1 MIIATAGGFFRHL
14 DAGKWADIGQATLDT
29 LLMLL
34 GSLPLTLAIGLPLG
48 VLLYLF
54 GAPQM
59 KRRPFAYGVLAL
71 VVNLLR
77 SVPFIILMIVL
88 IPVTLFLMGTS
99 LGVRGAIVPLVI
111 GAAPFYARLVETA
124 LREVDRGVIEA
135 TQAMGATTWQ
145 LVTRV
150 LLPEA
155 RPGLIA
161 GATVTTVALIG
172 FTAMGG
178 AIGSG
183 GLGDLAF
190 RDGYQ
195 RSHTDVALVTV
206 VLLLVLVQ
214 LLRCSATAWSR
225 ITAADN
231 RVPGGA
237 RHRSR
242 SAGRWPAACS
252 LQSVDRVPVMA
263 PGSGSCHVHQGSISP
278 DWDWQHV
285 AFLGVFRKA

>member
-1 MIIATAGGFFRHL
+1 MSAAIIAAADGFFRHL
-14 DAGKWADIGQATLDT
+14 DAGKWADIGQATIDT
-29 LLMLL
+29 LLML
-34 GSLPLTLAIGLPLG
+34 GGALPLTIAIGLPLG
-48 VLLYLF
+48 VALYLF
-54 GAPQM
+54 GSGQLGRKPWL
-59 KRRPFAYGVLAL
+59 YGVLAL

-88 IPVTLFLMGTS
+88 IPVTLMLMGTS
-99 LGVRGAIVPLVI
+99 LGVRGAILPLVV

-124 LREVDRGVIEA
+124 LREVDRGVVEA
-135 TQAMGATTWQ
+135 SQAMGATTWQ

-161 GATVTTVALIG
+161 GATVTVVALVG

-183 GLGDLAF
+183 GLGDLAY

-206 VLLLVLVQ
+206 VALLVMVQ
-214 LLRCSATAWSR
+214 LLQML
-225 ITAADN
+225 
-231 RVPGGA
+231 G
-237 RHRSR
+237 
-242 SAGRWPAACS
+242 
-252 LQSVDRVPVMA
+252 
-263 PGSGSCHVHQGSISP
+263 
-278 DWDWQHV
+278 DWLV
-285 AFLGVFRKA
+285 TRYTRK

>member
-1 MIIATAGGFFRHL
+1 MIMATATGFFRHL
-14 DAGKWADIGQATLDT
+14 DAGKWVDIGQATIDT
-29 LLMLL
+29 LLMLA
-34 GSLPLTLAIGLPLG
+34 GSLPLTMAIGLPLG
-48 VLLYLF
+48 VLLFLT
-54 GAPQM
+54 GSPQLHR
-59 KRRPFAYGVLAL
+59 KPVVYGVLAL

-88 IPVTLFLMGTS
+88 IPVTLGLMGTS
-99 LGVRGAIVPLVI
+99 LGVRGAILPLVI

-135 TQAMGATTWQ
+135 SHAMGATTWQ
-145 LVTRV
+145 LVWKV

-206 VLLLVLVQ
+206 VALLVLVQ
-214 LLRCSATAWSR
+214 VLQM
-225 ITAADN
+225 
-231 RVPGGA
+231 
-237 RHRSR
+237 
-242 SAGRWPAACS
+242 AG
-252 LQSVDRVPVMA
+252 DRL
-263 PGSGSCHVHQGSISP
+263 
-278 DWDWQHV
+278 V
-285 AFLGVFRKA
+285 AHYTRK